1 MTKEQEMAA
10 PEAEETLVVIP
21 IVPGKSEG
29 WRRAMQEIAGSRQE
43 DFELAQ
49 ERWGI
54 SSVSVYTASTRL
66 GQVAVIRLQTNNSL
80 IDLQLQI
87 AASEE
92 PFDRWLKEQFR
103 VYHGIDLDGPAGGK
117 EAERIIP

>member
-1 MTKEQEMAA
+1 MAA
-10 PEAEETLVVIP
+10 PEETLVVIP

-43 DFELAQ
+43 DFERAQ
-49 ERWGI
+49 ARWG
-54 SSVSVYTASTRL
+54 VSGLAIYLADTRR
-66 GQVAVIRLQTNNSL
+66 GQMAVIRLTTNNSL

-87 AASEE
+87 AVSEE

>member
-1 MTKEQEMAA
+1 MAA
-10 PEAEETLVVIP
+10 PEAEETLIVIP

-29 WRRAMQEIAGSRQE
+29 WRRVMQEIAGARRK

-66 GQVAVIRLQTNNSL
+66 GQVAVIRLVTNNSL
-80 IDLQLQI
+80 IDLQIQI

-103 VYHGIDLDGPAGGK
+103 IFHGVDLDGPAGGQA
-117 EAERIIP
+117 AERIFP